1 LTSFAFYNQSV
12 AFDRSSDQ
20 GSLSPSSVEFLHQ
33 VIVNMNNG
41 YADALSNK
49 HDGKVPPKIS
59 TIDALSYSST
69 FWASNVL
76 ANNMMNLFFNNML
89 MKPSIEFIE
98 SDRTDNSDVV
108 LMDGG
113 VIDTTGIV
121 GLLKQ
126 KKDHIG

>member
-1 LTSFAFYNQSV
+1 M
-12 AFDRSSDQ
+12 FDRSSDQ

-49 HDGKVPPKIS
+49 HGGKVPPKIS
-59 TIDALSYSST
+59 TIDALSYSSA

-76 ANNMMNLFFNNML
+76 ANNMINLFFNNML
-89 MKPSIEFIE
+89 MRPSIEFIE
-98 SDRTDNSDVV
+98 SDRIDKSDVV

>member
-1 LTSFAFYNQSV
+1 
-12 AFDRSSDQ
+12 
-20 GSLSPSSVEFLHQ
+20 
-33 VIVNMNNG
+33 MNNG